1 MWFLSILG
9 NNIEWYVLIKY
20 SKYRVN
26 MLPIE

>member
-9 NNIEWYVLIKY
+9 NNIEWYVLIKH

-26 MLPIE
+26 MLLIE